1 MRANSRVI
9 LVGLGLLVAGT
20 AVFLMTRG
28 DDDPLDGSS
37 WVLTDWSQDAI
48 DPAAFAITAEFTE
61 GRIAGTS
68 GVNRYTGGYTAT
80 SAGAFE
86 AGEIASTMMAGPE
99 PAMAAEAA
107 YLKLLA
113 SARGFRIEG
122 DRLTLLDGD
131 DTAQLI
137 FATGPAATSTGS

>member
-1 MRANSRVI
+1 MRATSRVI

-20 AVFLMTRG
+20 AVFMMTRG

-37 WVLTDWSQDAI
+37 WVLTDWSEDGI
-48 DPAAFAITAEFTE
+48 DPAEFAITAEFAD
-61 GRIAGTS
+61 GRLAGSS

-80 SAGAFE
+80 SAGEFSVSE
-86 AGEIASTMMAGPE
+86 VASTMMAGPE

-107 YLKLLA
+107 YLELLA

-122 DRLTLLDGD
+122 DRLALLDAED
-131 DTAQLI
+131 QEMLT
-137 FATGPAATSTGS
+137 FATGPDATAT